1 MLRTAPADRP
11 LVSAVTPFYNT
22 APYLAQ
28 CIESVLAQTYSHFEY
43 ILMDNCSTD
52 GSSEIAEIY
61 ARRDPRIRFI
71 RCSQFLSQLGNYNRA
86 LAEISENS
94 QYCKI
99 VEADNYIFPD
109 CLRMMLEAFGQSEG
123 IGLVSS
129 YCLEGNDIK
138 GSGYP
143 FPMTRL
149 SGKEAAR
156 QYLRSGP
163 HVFGSATTV
172 MYRSSLVRHQQP
184 FFNEALPHS
193 DTEKCMEILEH
204 WDFGFVHQI
213 LSFLR
218 IDNES
223 ISSAFRAFQPF
234 ALDRYIITQRYASTF
249 LGAAEATS
257 LKGESKRKYYRV
269 LAREAIGLRSREF
282 WRHHREGLKTLG
294 ERIDWRYL
302 ALSIGQELLWLA
314 SNPGMSAR
322 RALRSWK
329 ETGRTQ
335 QGDQK
340 LAASHT
346 APQCGNGSLSN
357 LNGGNIN
364 PLTARTSHTSC
375 TKEGAN

>member
-1 MLRTAPADRP
+1 MSQMAPASRP
-11 LVSAVTPFYNT
+11 LVSVVTPFYNT

-52 GSSEIAEIY
+52 ESSEIAENY
-61 ARRDPRIRFI
+61 ARCDPRIRFI
-71 RCSQFLSQLGNYNRA
+71 RCSEFLFQLANYNRA

-94 QYCKI
+94 EYCKI

-109 CLRMMLEAFGQSEG
+109 CLSMMLEAFEQSEG

-129 YCLEGNDIK
+129 YCLEGNNIK

-143 FPMTRL
+143 FPMPRL
-149 SGKEAAR
+149 SGKEWAR
-156 QYLRSGP
+156 QYLRGGP

-184 FFNEALPHS
+184 FFDVSLPHS
-193 DTEKCMEILEH
+193 DTEKCIEILEH

-223 ISSAFRAFQPF
+223 ITSTVRKFEPHH
-234 ALDRYIITQRYASTF
+234 ALDHYIIVQRYAPTF
-249 LGAAEATS
+249 LGAAEAAS
-257 LKGESKRKYYRV
+257 LKAESKQKYYRA
-269 LAREAIGLRSREF
+269 LAREAIKLRSREF
-282 WRHHREGLKTLG
+282 WRYHREGLKTLS
-294 ERIDWRYL
+294 EPIDWRYL
-302 ALSIGQELLWLA
+302 ALSVGRELLWLA
-314 SNPGMSAR
+314 SNPGMVAR

-329 ETGRTQ
+329 EQTGPKRAI
-335 QGDQK
+335 K
-340 LAASHT
+340 SWL
-346 APQCGNGSLSN
+346 LRILR
-357 LNGGNIN
+357 LN
-364 PLTARTSHTSC
+364 
-375 TKEGAN
+375 EGIGRSPT

>member
-1 MLRTAPADRP
+1 MAFCLYGSRRARQLCRERFRRTDPWSAPSP
-11 LVSAVTPFYNT
+11 HSIILHPIWLNVSKVCSRKPTRISNTFLWIIAVLTGR
-22 APYLAQ
+22 A
-28 CIESVLAQTYSHFEY
+28 
-43 ILMDNCSTD
+43 
-52 GSSEIAEIY
+52 EIAENY

-86 LAEISENS
+86 LAEISES
-94 QYCKI
+94 SEYCKI

-109 CLRMMLEAFGQSEG
+109 CLWMMLEAFGQSER

-129 YCLEGNDIK
+129 YYLEGDNIK

-143 FPMTRL
+143 FPMPRL

-156 QYLRSGP
+156 QYLRGGP

-184 FFNEALPHS
+184 FFNESLPHS

-218 IDNES
+218 IDNEF
-223 ISSAFRAFQPF
+223 ISSAFRSFQPN
-234 ALDRYIITQRYASTF
+234 ALDRYIIVQRYASTF
-249 LGAAEATS
+249 LGAAEAAL
-257 LKGESKRKYYRV
+257 LKEESKRWYYRV
-269 LAREAIGLRSREF
+269 LGKEAIQLRSREF
-282 WRHHREGLKTLG
+282 WRHHKEGLKTLG
-294 ERIDWRYL
+294 EPIDWRYL
-302 ALSIGQELLWLA
+302 ALSVGRELLWLA
-314 SNPGMSAR
+314 SNPGMIAK

-329 ETGRTQ
+329 ETERTQ

-346 APQCGNGSLSN
+346 APQ
-357 LNGGNIN
+357 
-364 PLTARTSHTSC
+364 
-375 TKEGAN
+375 

>member
-1 MLRTAPADRP
+1 MPQMAPAGRP

-22 APYLAQ
+22 APYLAK

-52 GSSEIAEIY
+52 GSSEIAENY
-61 ARRDPRIRFI
+61 ARHDPRIRLI
-71 RCSQFLSQLGNYNRA
+71 RCSQFLSQLANYNRA
-86 LAEISENS
+86 LAEISEKS
-94 QYCKI
+94 EYCKI

-109 CLRMMLEAFGQSEG
+109 CLSMMLEAFGQSEG

-129 YCLEGNDIK
+129 YCIEGSDIK

-143 FPMTRL
+143 FPMPRL

-156 QYLRSGP
+156 QYLRGGP

-184 FFNEALPHS
+184 FFNESLPHS

-223 ISSAFRAFQPF
+223 ISSEFRTFQPHV
-234 ALDRYIITQRYASTF
+234 LDRYIIVQRYASTF
-249 LGAAEATS
+249 LGAAEAAS
-257 LKGESKRKYYRV
+257 LKEESKRQYYRV
-269 LAREAIGLRSREF
+269 LAKEAILLRPPEF
-282 WRHHREGLKTLG
+282 WRHHREGLETLS
-294 ERIDWRYL
+294 EPIDWRYL
-302 ALSIGQELLWLA
+302 ALSVGLALLWLV
-314 SNPGMSAR
+314 SNPGMMVR

-329 ETGRTQ
+329 ETDRTQ
-335 QGDQK
+335 QGNQVFS
-340 LAASHT
+340 ASHT
-346 APQCGNGSLSN
+346 APQ
-357 LNGGNIN
+357 
-364 PLTARTSHTSC
+364 
-375 TKEGAN
+375 

>member
-1 MLRTAPADRP
+1 MPQTAPAGRP

-52 GSSEIAEIY
+52 ASSEIAENY

-71 RCSQFLSQLGNYNRA
+71 RCSQFLSQLANYNRA
-86 LAEISENS
+86 LAEISKNS
-94 QYCKI
+94 EYCKI

-109 CLRMMLEAFGQSEG
+109 CLGMMLEAFGQSER

-143 FPMTRL
+143 FPMPRL

-163 HVFGSATTV
+163 HFFGSATTV

-218 IDNES
+218 IDNDS
-223 ISSAFRAFQPF
+223 ISSAFRTFEPF
-234 ALDRYIITQRYASTF
+234 ALDRYIIVQRYASTF
-249 LGAAEATS
+249 LGAAEAAS
-257 LKGESKRKYYRV
+257 LKKELKRKYYRV
-269 LAREAIGLRSREF
+269 LARGAIELRSREF
-282 WRHHREGLKTLG
+282 WRHHREGLKTLS
-294 ERIDWRYL
+294 EPIDWRYL
-302 ALSIGQELLWLA
+302 ALSVGRELLWLA
-314 SNPGMSAR
+314 SNPGMIVR
-322 RALRSWK
+322 RALRFWE
-329 ETGRTQ
+329 ETDRTQ
-335 QGDQK
+335 QDDQK
-340 LAASHT
+340 LAASRT
-346 APQCGNGSLSN
+346 APQ
-357 LNGGNIN
+357 
-364 PLTARTSHTSC
+364 
-375 TKEGAN
+375 